1 MTTAL
6 LLAALGCRDDI
17 QPPTDAAPT
26 TPEESVMAAATA
38 LAFQQVSG
46 ALEHTCGVTLDA
58 LAYCWGDN
66 RIGMLGVST
75 SGREQQPA
83 PVAVIGR
90 LRFKQVSAGHRLTCG
105 VTTDS
110 LALCWGDNSAGGLG
124 NGSRTGP
131 ERCDTEDVVEGI
143 PCSTR
148 PVAVSGGLRF
158 AQIAAGSGYACG
170 VTSTDRRAWCW
181 GVNGSGQLGDGHRDA
196 ATAGGGR
203 RRAAPPPGEREV
215 SAHVRRHDRRQGVLL
230 GRQQPGPARRQH
242 GGRRSAPPH
251 PVSGT
256 RQFRQVD
263 AGVAHTCGVTTGDR
277 AFCWGDG
284 RAGQLGNGKT
294 YLSFWPRAVAGGLAL
309 RRVTAGSSHSCGET
323 PGNQAY
329 CWGNSG
335 GALGDGTGMPR
346 LKPVAVAEGLSFK
359 QVNAGWDHTCARTA
373 AGALYCWGLNASGQ
387 LGDGTHTD
395 RLTPT
400 RVAGGT

>member
-1 MTTAL
+1 
-6 LLAALGCRDDI
+6 
-17 QPPTDAAPT
+17 
-26 TPEESVMAAATA
+26 MAAATA

-66 RIGMLGVST
+66 RIGMLGIGT

-83 PVAVIGR
+83 PVAVVGG

-110 LALCWGDNSAGGLG
+110 LAYCWGDNSAGGLG

-181 GVNGSGQLGDGHRDA
+181 GVNGSGQLGDGTTAMRLRPVA
-196 ATAGGGR
+196 VAGGLHLR
-203 RRAAPPPGEREV
+203 QV
-215 SAHVRRHDRRQGVLL
+215 SARYLHTCGVTTDDKAYCWGDNSQGQLGDSTAAAVRLR
-230 GRQQPGPARRQH
+230 PT
-242 GGRRSAPPH
+242 

-346 LKPVAVAEGLSFK
+346 LKPVAVAGGLSFK

-400 RVAGGT
+400 RVAGET